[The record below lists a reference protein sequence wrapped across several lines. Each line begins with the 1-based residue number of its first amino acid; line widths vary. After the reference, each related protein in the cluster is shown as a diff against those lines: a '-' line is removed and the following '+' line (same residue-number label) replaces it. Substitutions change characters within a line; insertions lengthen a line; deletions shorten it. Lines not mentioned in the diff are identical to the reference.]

1 MKGGSWVDDLL
12 AVTSVL
18 IGTSLSIA
26 VTMAAFSWHEP
37 APRQLKPVEYSVAV
51 QYLFPEHT
59 LMAGP
64 ENERT
69 GWKPTETVWGR

>member
-1 MKGGSWVDDLL
+1 MKSVSWVDDLL
-12 AVTSVL
+12 AVAAVL

-37 APRQLKPVEYSVAV
+37 APRQLELVEYSVAV
-51 QYLFPEHT
+51 QYIVPEHT

-69 GWKPTETVWGR
+69 GWKPAESVRGR